1 VAINVW
7 MAYSRQAGDWF
18 VAGSATNLDL
28 LVALPAPRT
37 RMRVNVRKAGLDT
50 HQIRVLADQLT
61 GTRGCWL
68 EDLRGGISD
77 KLLLHVIERRQNMN
91 EDDVDED
98 EDEDDEEEPMM
109 MKRPAVPRKER
120 VKRQAKAAAKAV
132 GQGAVMV
139 ATNEF
144 GNLAL
149 NIVKE
154 KAATVPWLAA
164 ALEDPEGREVIKLV
178 ACSSSRRTPDCFA
191 SSERSSRASVSSRRG
206 RIAGS
211 YPRKR
216 KHHCPAR
223 DANARCR
230 RDPWKHPWVLPL
242 PTLSPPSG
250 RPASLKVIKNTY
262 QLIMEENARGLLLLT
277 PAKQAGG
284 SAGNAC

>member
-178 ACSSSRRTPDCFA
+178 VALSVHTLAHQTDLMPKSEAVARVAEMQITMSSMQLIAPYAGLLRELGEKFA
-191 SSERSSRASVSSRRG
+191 GIGELAERADRG
-206 RIAGS
+206 FLPKEEEAPLPREG
-211 YPRKR
+211 RKR
-216 KHHCPAR
+216 A
-223 DANARCR
+223 
-230 RDPWKHPWVLPL
+230 V
-242 PTLSPPSG
+242 
-250 RPASLKVIKNTY
+250 
-262 QLIMEENARGLLLLT
+262 
-277 PAKQAGG
+277 QA
-284 SAGNAC
+284 